1 MYNLKQSR
9 SNAHH
14 KPILLQLRVCTKR
27 NGSYGKLQ
35 YSIMYWGILKKM
47 DYTGPDLKK
56 NPHDQCPLRSHELS
70 NSRIVQMSLD
80 YNIVIYPL

>member
-14 KPILLQLRVCTKR
+14 KPMLLQLRVCTKR

-47 DYTGPDLKK
+47 DYTGPDFKK
-56 NPHDQCPLRSHELS
+56 KTHMINAPSVATSYQIQE
-70 NSRIVQMSLD
+70 
-80 YNIVIYPL
+80 